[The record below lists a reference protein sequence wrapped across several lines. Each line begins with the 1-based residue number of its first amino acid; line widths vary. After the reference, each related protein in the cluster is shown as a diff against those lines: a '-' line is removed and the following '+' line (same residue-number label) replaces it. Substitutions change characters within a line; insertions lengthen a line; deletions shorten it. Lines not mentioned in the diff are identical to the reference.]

1 MIDRSCKRKNV
12 DSALQQARR
21 FDEEYI
27 IGAFFEDGGQGCEEA
42 AEHGLLLR
50 QRESLLAQYSVRI
63 FLRSNARKRRY
74 DIDICDAFRESKN
87 KNTDA
92 PPPSPGRLLHH

>member
-1 MIDRSCKRKNV
+1 MV

-21 FDEEYI
+21 LDEEYI

-50 QRESLLAQYSVRI
+50 QRESLDSMKLG
-63 FLRSNARKRRY
+63 ARCVDGCVQTHLKS
-74 DIDICDAFRESKN
+74 A
-87 KNTDA
+87 
-92 PPPSPGRLLHH
+92 

>member
-1 MIDRSCKRKNV
+1 MRRKNV

-21 FDEEYI
+21 LDEEYI

-50 QRESLLAQYSVRI
+50 QRESL
-63 FLRSNARKRRY
+63 
-74 DIDICDAFRESKN
+74 
-87 KNTDA
+87 
-92 PPPSPGRLLHH
+92 

>member
-1 MIDRSCKRKNV
+1 MV

-21 FDEEYI
+21 LDEEYI

-50 QRESLLAQYSVRI
+50 QRESLQAQHSVH
-63 FLRSNARKRRY
+63 
-74 DIDICDAFRESKN
+74 
-87 KNTDA
+87 NT
-92 PPPSPGRLLHH
+92 LKCMLHKMKMNILGIS